1 MSELQR
7 YAPVEMD
14 DRIDMVAD
22 SAGHWVKGP
31 EAESALAEKHERAL
45 FEYARYRTAQDA
57 FDSVHDE
64 AIKLKAR
71 IAELEREVD
80 VLKYG
85 AVCVQAEPKE
95 DRDE

>member
-1 MSELQR
+1 VQAEAVLTEKDGIIALQK
-7 YAPVEMD
+7 AVLQ
-14 DRIDMVAD
+14 A
-22 SAGHWVKGP
+22 KG
-31 EAESALAEKHERAL
+31 
-45 FEYARYRTAQDA
+45 
-57 FDSVHDE
+57 
-64 AIKLKAR
+64 AR